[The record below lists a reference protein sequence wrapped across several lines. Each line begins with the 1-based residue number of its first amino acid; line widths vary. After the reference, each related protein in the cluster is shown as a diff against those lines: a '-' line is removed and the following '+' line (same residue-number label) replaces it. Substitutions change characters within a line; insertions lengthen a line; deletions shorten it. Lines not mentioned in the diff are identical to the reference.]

1 MKRFAVLT
9 LLAAAGF
16 GRQRVQPALEQ
27 PAQVERIEDGGLV
40 LRDGRRIEWGF
51 EVPHAAQVRALQAAV
66 AHGVELT
73 PDGRAI
79 GLVRIHHWCGND
91 SIRLHWERVDV
102 RALLEFLPQ
111 ARFAAPRFAG
121 DLAWSNPQF
130 GKHGW
135 RVDAWREFEHWS
147 GRDPDRIWDGTAEAR
162 ARR

>member
-1 MKRFAVLT
+1 MKRLAVLA
-9 LLAAAGF
+9 LLVALGF
-16 GRQRVQPALEQ
+16 GRQRIQPALER
-27 PAQVERIEDGGLV
+27 PIAVERIDDGGLV

-51 EVPHAAQVRALQAAV
+51 EVPNAAQVRALQAAV
-66 AHGVELT
+66 AQGVELT
-73 PDGRAI
+73 PDGSAV

-147 GRDPDRIWDGTAEAR
+147 GRDPDRIWDGTWE
-162 ARR
+162 RRRRP